1 MRMKRSQGV
10 KHERR
15 STRHSIDY
23 FFLGYRE
30 DYRRLE
36 QRWRI
41 LLCVEINVWI
51 LERKFHWKTFFT
63 FSISTNVFLSF
74 TKLCRCGRRKTGS
87 HLTKCMQK
95 CVIKY
100 SEGEQ
105 VEEQPARSPN
115 IPRTSNAL
123 NGFYQCKYAHL
134 EKDTRYVTPK
144 IHLKHK
150 ITDQIYDNIIIG
162 WGQSFSFL
170 NQTSLYSKSKLIE
183 NKNSLKFA

>member
-51 LERKFHWKTFFT
+51 LERKFHRKTFFT
-63 FSISTNVFLSF
+63 FSISTNVFFLLLSF
-74 TKLCRCGRRKTGS
+74 AAVEGERLEAIWRSACKSASSNTQKVSKWRSSQPGHRTSQGRRMLSTAFINASTRTWRRTRDTWRPRFIWNTKLP
-87 HLTKCMQK
+87 TK
-95 CVIKY
+95 
-100 SEGEQ
+100 STT
-105 VEEQPARSPN
+105 
-115 IPRTSNAL
+115 TSSSAEDRA
-123 NGFYQCKYAHL
+123 FH
-134 EKDTRYVTPK
+134 
-144 IHLKHK
+144 
-150 ITDQIYDNIIIG
+150 
-162 WGQSFSFL
+162 F
-170 NQTSLYSKSKLIE
+170 
-183 NKNSLKFA
+183 